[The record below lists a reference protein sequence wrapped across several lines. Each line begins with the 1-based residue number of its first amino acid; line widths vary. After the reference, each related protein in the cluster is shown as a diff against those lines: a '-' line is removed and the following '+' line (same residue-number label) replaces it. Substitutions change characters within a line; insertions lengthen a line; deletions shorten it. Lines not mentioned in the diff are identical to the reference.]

1 MQIGSR
7 YFRVAGKYIDF
18 AIIKTLDLK
27 YITFAC
33 IYGDT
38 QYKCGPYTWEID
50 YFLQDWTL
58 YTELNKAL
66 L

>member
-1 MQIGSR
+1 MEIGNR
-7 YFRVAGKYIDF
+7 YFRLAGGYIDI
-18 AIIKTLDLK
+18 AIIKTSDFK

-33 IYGDT
+33 IYGNS
-38 QYKCGPYTWEID
+38 QYKCGPYTWETND
-50 YFLQDWTL
+50 FLREWIL

>member
-1 MQIGSR
+1 MEIGSR
-7 YFRVAGKYIDF
+7 YFRVAGKYIDI
-18 AIIKTLDLK
+18 AIIKTLDLR

-33 IYGDT
+33 IYGDS
-38 QYKCGPYTWEID
+38 QYKCGPYTWHTAD
-50 YFLQDWTL
+50 FLQDWTL